1 MIMSDLSILLLA
13 FGIAVVLLLV
23 WHVVREIRSRLR
35 WNRMW
40 KDLVVIADMNE
51 GRERWHRFLREDGN
65 EHKIPLPKAEEMFQK
80 MWKDTRDERADCREH
95 RVSGKEGW
103 EK

>member
-1 MIMSDLSILLLA
+1 MSDLSTLLLA
-13 FGIAVVLLLV
+13 FGISLAIFLL

-40 KDLVVIADMNE
+40 KDLVDIDDIDE

-65 EHKIPLPKAEEMFQK
+65 EHKIPLPKIEEIFQG
-80 MWKDTRDERADCREH
+80 MWRDSRLERADCREH
-95 RVSGKEGW
+95 RVSGRGGYGK
-103 EK
+103 